1 MQFQMAQME
10 KIQTHYVNDADRDL
24 LAADQHIF
32 TIADYF
38 KISPQEVEMWDKDRL
53 NQATSYVAIATKP
66 TSNK

>member
-1 MQFQMAQME
+1 ME
-10 KIQTHYVNDADRDL
+10 KLETHYVSDADREL

-32 TIADYF
+32 KIAEFF
-38 KISPQEVEMWDKDRL
+38 KISPQEVEFWDKDKL